1 MTETVSEH
9 LLSQIDAATLLDAA
23 PDALIVVDVDGRI
36 CAANAM
42 APAMFDLESAS
53 LVGLSVE
60 ELLPAPIRSKHAQ
73 LRKGYSMDPTP
84 RTMGIGLELTA
95 QRDDGTVFPVEI
107 SLSPVTIDDTDYVIA
122 AIRDVSEAHAVR
134 GELHRVQQDAA
145 LAEDRQRM
153 ARDLHDTVIQEIF
166 AVGLSLQ
173 SLAGHVDE
181 PAASRVSQAIDDLDR
196 VIRDIRTAIFGLT
209 SHQDWGRGVRGEL
222 LRAAADARRA
232 LGFEPSIAFKGSV
245 DDISRD
251 IAEHLVP
258 TLRESLSNV
267 AKHAG
272 AQRCDVTVSVTDGHL
287 ELTVIDDG
295 VGPPQT
301 LQPGAPDE
309 PAAGQGLKNLTERAA
324 HLGGRCDFRS
334 ASIAGSLLQWTVPVN
349 GP

>member
-42 APAMFDLESAS
+42 APAMFDLNADN
-53 LVGLSVE
+53 LPGLSVE
-60 ELLPAPIRSKHAQ
+60 ELLPADVRSRHAQ
-73 LRKGYSMDPTP
+73 LRKGYLMDPTP
-84 RTMGIGLELTA
+84 RTMGIGLELSA
-95 QRDDGTVFPVEI
+95 LRGDGTVFPVEI
-107 SLSPVTIDDTDYVIA
+107 SLSPVMIDNNDYVIA
-122 AIRDVSEAHAVR
+122 AIRDVSEAHSVR
-134 GELHRVQQDAA
+134 AELHRVQQDAA

-153 ARDLHDTVIQEIF
+153 ARDLHDTVIQEVF

-173 SLAGHVDE
+173 SLSGHMDE

-222 LRAAADARRA
+222 LRTAADARRI
-232 LGFEPSIAFKGSV
+232 LGFEPSIAFSGPV
-245 DDISRD
+245 DDIDRD
-251 IAEHLVP
+251 IAEHLIP
-258 TLRESLSNV
+258 TLREALSNV

-272 AQRCDVTVSVTDGHL
+272 AQRCDVTVSVSDGHL

-295 VGPPQT
+295 VGPALT
-301 LQPGAPDE
+301 LLPD
-309 PAAGQGLKNLTERAA
+309 AAQGSASGQGLKNLNERAA
-324 HLGGRCDFRS
+324 TLGGRCDFRP
-334 ASIAGSLLQWTVPVN
+334 ASIEGSLLEWTVPVG